1 MIFWKGLFVKT
12 RGKLFWNPKGFA
24 FVETGSSGGGIFI
37 PPENLNSAFDG
48 DIVEIDA
55 YRDRRGMRGRV
66 ISVLERSDLNISG
79 RFVRSRRTGLIEP
92 LKPFPYSISVLPGHE
107 GGARNGDMVTARI
120 IPPKAAK
127 KVRMVNARVVRVL
140 DVPQHVGDD
149 LRLVAARYAL
159 AWRFPDDVE
168 EEARHVSRIDFDF
181 ERKRRRDLR
190 DRVLFTIDG
199 INAKDF
205 DDAVG
210 IEKLEDGTFLL
221 TAAIADVAH
230 LVKPGSVLDRE
241 AYDRSFSV
249 YFPEIAIPMLP
260 EILSNGVMS
269 LRPGEDRL
277 ALAVEIHMGPRG
289 KVISSECFEA
299 VIRSRARLT
308 YEEVNPFLEG
318 RDAGAFEREVAG
330 RLLLLHRLARHLT
343 EKRRK
348 RGSLDFD
355 LAAVDVS
362 TDSSGDVEGIN
373 RVRGGPAEKLIE
385 EAMLLTNQTVCSFLE
400 KHHSPVLYRVHEKPG
415 REDILDLAETLAEV
429 GLPASLHARL
439 RRAALS
445 GDGVSEALQAVSDAY
460 RGSPLEAFVHVHILR
475 SLPRAHYSS
484 EDAGHFGLACRSYL
498 HFTSPIRRYPDLVIH
513 RLVKKMLHERA
524 MTKKESARQAKLLRK
539 IGPEVS
545 EKEKNADAAMLDAVK
560 LKTAAFMAEKIGDEF
575 QAVIT
580 SIFPYGMFIEILDP
594 PADGL
599 IRNLVNASPRYRK
612 GRKRKAQAHSIG
624 ETIAVRLSRVDRTR
638 GLLEF
643 CLP

>member
-1 MIFWKGLFVKT
+1 MKIK
-12 RGKLFWNPKGFA
+12 GKLFWNPKGFA
-24 FVETGSSGGGIFI
+24 FVETRSSGEGVFI
-37 PPENLNSAFDG
+37 PPESLNSAFGG
-48 DIVEIDA
+48 DMVEVEA

-79 RFVRSRRTGLIEP
+79 RFVKSRRMGLIEP
-92 LKPFPYSISVLPGHE
+92 LKPFPYSIAVLPGHE
-107 GGARNGDMVTARI
+107 GGARHGDMVAARI
-120 IPPKAAK
+120 SPPKTAK
-127 KVRMVNARVVRVL
+127 KVNVVYARVIRVL
-140 DVPQHVGDD
+140 DMPMHVGND
-149 LRLVAARYAL
+149 LRLVAAKYSL
-159 AWRFPDDVE
+159 SWHFSDDVE
-168 EEARHVSRIDFDF
+168 EEALLASRIDFDLAK
-181 ERKRRRDLR
+181 RRRRDLR

-199 INAKDF
+199 VNARDF

-210 IEKLEDGTFLL
+210 IEKLENGTFLL
-221 TAAIADVAH
+221 TVAIADVAH
-230 LVKPGSVLDRE
+230 LVKPGTLMDRE

-289 KVISSECFEA
+289 KVISYECFEA
-299 VIRSRARLT
+299 IIRSRARLT

-318 RDAGAFEREVAG
+318 RKDGTFEKEISTG
-330 RLLLLHRLARHLT
+330 LHLLHRLAGHLT
-343 EKRRK
+343 EKRKK

-355 LAAVDVS
+355 LAAVDIS
-362 TDSSGDVEGIN
+362 MDSAGGVEGIN

-400 KHHSPVLYRVHEKPG
+400 RHHSPVLYRVHEKPS
-415 REDILDLAETLAEV
+415 REDLLDLGDTLAEV
-429 GLPASLHARL
+429 GLSVSLHTRL
-439 RRAALS
+439 KQAALS
-445 GDGVSEALQAVSDAY
+445 GDRISEALQAVSEAY

-484 EDAGHFGLACRSYL
+484 EDAGHFGLACRGYL

-513 RLVKKMLHERA
+513 RLVKKMLHGQG
-524 MTKKESARQAKLLRK
+524 MTKKETAKQTKLLRK

-545 EKEKNADAAMLDAVK
+545 EKEKNTDAAMLEAVK
-560 LKTAAFMAEKIGDEF
+560 LKTAAFMADRIGDEF
-575 QAVIT
+575 KAVIT
-580 SIFPYGMFIEILDP
+580 SIFPYGMFIETLDP

-599 IRNLVNASPRYRK
+599 IRNTGYSGLSYRK
-612 GRKRKAQAHSIG
+612 GAKKRSPARSIG
-624 ETIAVRLSRVDRTR
+624 ETIYVKLTRVDRTR

-643 CLP
+643 ALP